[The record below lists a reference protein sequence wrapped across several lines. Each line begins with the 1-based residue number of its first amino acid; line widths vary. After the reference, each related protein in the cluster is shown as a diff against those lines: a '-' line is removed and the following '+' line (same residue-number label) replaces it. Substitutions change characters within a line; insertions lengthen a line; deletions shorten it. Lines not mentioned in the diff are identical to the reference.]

1 MLIKVKVYP
10 SSKENEL
17 LKKDADSFELK
28 VKAPPKMGLANR
40 EVVQTLSLHFK
51 VPVSKIRLIKG
62 FTERNKIF
70 EIIGLS
76 S

>member
-10 SSKENEL
+10 SSKENEIIE
-17 LKKDADSFELK
+17 KDSDSFEVR

-40 EVVQTLSLHFK
+40 EVVQTLSLYFK
-51 VPVSKIRLIKG
+51 VPVSRIRMIKG

-70 EIIGLS
+70 EIMGD
-76 S
+76 